1 MVSIKS
7 VILTSEII
15 NPIIKVI
22 AMEIRTFFIIIA
34 ITKLI
39 PITSYI
45 KINKTISIIKE
56 GKIAWTIPEIV
67 IKIMI
72 IQKYIKIIKIITK
85 IKYAKKKN
93 LVLNK
98 IK

>member
-7 VILTSEII
+7 VISTSAII
-15 NPIIKVI
+15 NPIIKII

-39 PITSYI
+39 HITSYI

-56 GKIAWTIPEIV
+56 GKIA
-67 IKIMI
+67 
-72 IQKYIKIIKIITK
+72 
-85 IKYAKKKN
+85 
-93 LVLNK
+93 
-98 IK
+98 